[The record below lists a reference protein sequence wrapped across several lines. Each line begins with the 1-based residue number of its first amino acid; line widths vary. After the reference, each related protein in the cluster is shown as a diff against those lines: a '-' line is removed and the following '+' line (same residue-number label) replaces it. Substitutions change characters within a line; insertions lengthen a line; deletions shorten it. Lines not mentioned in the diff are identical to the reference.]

1 MREKWIQ
8 NKYVYRMFVKPLHNI
23 DLILREIDAT
33 SNLNFQKVE
42 HDKSLNLNDDDNKPT
57 ILIDNTQNNITPS
70 DDSSDDSIIKS
81 EYI

>member
-42 HDKSLNLNDDDNKPT
+42 HDKSLNLNDDDNKPN
-57 ILIDNTQNNITPS
+57 ILINTQNNITPS